1 MTDQKEYIS
10 VADTAK
16 LVRAHLKQK
25 FPGVKFS
32 VRSKSYSGGASIDI
46 GWTDGPCSARV
57 DKVAK
62 QYEGASFD
70 GSIDLKSHHDS
81 ILMGTD
87 GTPRKVHFGS
97 DYVFTHRENSS
108 EAARTAVITELL
120 YTRCGGIDHH
130 TPGQR
135 TPTHDRWGN
144 TWISDYVTQCLY
156 GRDFEK
162 ESEEQAFE
170 RITMSRGELE

>member
-108 EAARTAVITELL
+108 EAARRLSPSFSTHAVAGSITTRPGSALRHMTAGEI
-120 YTRCGGIDHH
+120 
-130 TPGQR
+130 
-135 TPTHDRWGN
+135 
-144 TWISDYVTQCLY
+144 
-156 GRDFEK
+156 
-162 ESEEQAFE
+162 
-170 RITMSRGELE
+170 RGSATT